1 MGAKTYQIL
10 EFRASKN
17 CRLGS
22 RWIHTDERFFYVKSN
37 SFTKIIDSKLIHS
50 LTKIYHGMDQSR
62 IDIFREITWL
72 TCQFWIFICERR
84 IWLWLWPTW
93 PNHCF
98 LVVMFKKRCSKVQLD
113 MSWIDCQISNLLEL
127 VSCQL
132 ISMSPVDF
140 HCFHNLCLLIRL
152 SRKTKKL
159 EYQKYL
165 LTLDLGWSNKLSCKI
180 SAFYLENRKSCGHL
194 KFQQATNKIKKS

>member
-1 MGAKTYQIL
+1 
-10 EFRASKN
+10 
-17 CRLGS
+17 
-22 RWIHTDERFFYVKSN
+22 
-37 SFTKIIDSKLIHS
+37 
-50 LTKIYHGMDQSR
+50 
-62 IDIFREITWL
+62 
-72 TCQFWIFICERR
+72 
-84 IWLWLWPTW
+84 
-93 PNHCF
+93 
-98 LVVMFKKRCSKVQLD
+98 MFKKRCSKVQLD

-194 KFQQATNKIKKS
+194 KFQQATNKMKKSLISKIEFYFKKLLFLPLKIDYKVNCKSSKTRNTRIWILAIFKLFALIKSLLKLQMAT